1 MRELVTNRSQA
12 LHLLSVCMCLWP
24 LNSQS
29 EFCNFTASHV
39 HVEVCN
45 SFHEISDIFSLI
57 FSHELNMKH
66 FF

>member
-1 MRELVTNRSQA
+1 
-12 LHLLSVCMCLWP
+12 
-24 LNSQS
+24 
-29 EFCNFTASHV
+29 V

-66 FF
+66 FY